1 MWEQQ
6 ERCRNSVSLGQSS
19 TPSQLIQGQRRQSLP
34 LSLESGLIS
43 KAELQSRGGHGGDL
57 AFTVFFFFSQMATTA
72 EARSLELR

>member
-6 ERCRNSVSLGQSS
+6 ERCGNLVSLGQSS
-19 TPSQLIQGQRRQSLP
+19 TPSRLIQGQRRQSLP

-57 AFTVFFFFSQMATTA
+57 AFTVFFFSQMATTA